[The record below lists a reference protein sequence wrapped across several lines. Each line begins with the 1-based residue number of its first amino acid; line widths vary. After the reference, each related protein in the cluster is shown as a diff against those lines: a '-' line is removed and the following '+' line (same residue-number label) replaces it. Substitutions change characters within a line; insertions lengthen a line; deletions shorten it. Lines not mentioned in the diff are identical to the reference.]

1 MKNASSTGSS
11 VLREEVLH
19 ADYAGF
25 FRIIRSLP
33 PGADD
38 TAADF
43 IELRAREKEGD
54 DWALDDF
61 LDQIPHLRSRPV
73 VLDAAIDAVIR
84 AKVNAGSNPDKIV
97 KELKARYPHL
107 QESIDAAA
115 MLAML
120 LGTSYS
126 KEQTHRE
133 LPEAVG
139 PPTESGVPRYAL
151 RDRLGTGANGTV
163 VLAVDRLMSVEGAPT
178 YVAVKLLNA
187 DPASALQQRLSA
199 AEALTASKVSHQNVA
214 KTLDRGITDDGR
226 SYVVTEHIAGGT
238 LEGLVSRDTAPL
250 PLVKVLSLV
259 RDVCRGVQAIHSVGM
274 LHCDLKPSNVLLTPD
289 GVPKVGDFGLV
300 RWSMLPS
307 ALQRRVVGGTSGFGA
322 PEQFITIEVLDNSCD
337 TYALGG
343 ILLWCLTRE
352 VPNGRTPELAEA
364 LLKERG
370 ASGPANPHII
380 DTIADPD
387 VRAICRKALD
397 RDRARR
403 YQSAEA
409 LAIDLER
416 VLRHEPLPW
425 NPVPLQRQLRRW
437 CRRERKALTVT
448 IASIGVVATLVY
460 SLARAQASAAWAS
473 ERASIAAAQENI
485 ERQRSENLRAIVRST
500 KDGFSE
506 MKKSNLAVEWLAQLT
521 MIEALIGPYFSPSTQ
536 EGRELWNDR
545 IQVAIGLA
553 EDAPKGSILAAQWEL
568 AAGYWLVHANN
579 FAKAVELFDHNIARW
594 VAIGPAAAHF
604 EHLAR
609 QLRAAAIVLD
619 PDRSPEK
626 RETRTEAM
634 EMLRNRNEDF
644 DAWQGK
650 GVNQLLDR
658 AMAGAE

>member
-1 MKNASSTGSS
+1 MKNASSSGSS
-11 VLREEVLH
+11 VLRDQVLH

-25 FRIIRSLP
+25 FKILRSLP
-33 PGADD
+33 PEADD
-38 TAADF
+38 TAADY

-54 DWALDDF
+54 QWTLDDF

-126 KEQTHRE
+126 KQPTSRE

-139 PPTESGVPRYAL
+139 PPTEAGVPRYAL
-151 RDRLGTGANGTV
+151 RDRLGTGGNGTV
-163 VLAVDRLMSVEGAPT
+163 VLAVDRLMSVEGVPAL
-178 YVAVKLLNA
+178 VAVKFLNT
-187 DPASALQQRLSA
+187 DSASALQQRLAA
-199 AEALTASKVSHQNVA
+199 AEALTASKISHPNVA
-214 KTLDRGITDDGR
+214 KTLDRGVTDDGW
-226 SYVVTEHIAGGT
+226 SFVVTEHIAGGT
-238 LEGLVSRDTAPL
+238 LEGLVTRDTAPL

-259 RDVCRGVQAIHSVGM
+259 CDICRGVQAIHSVGM

-289 GVPKVGDFGLV
+289 GAPKVGDFGLV

-307 ALQRRVVGGTSGFGA
+307 ALQRRVAGGTSGFGA
-322 PEQFITIEVLDNSCD
+322 PEQFTSPDVLDNSCD

-352 VPNGRTPELAEA
+352 VPNGRTPEIAEA

-370 ASGPANPHII
+370 ASGPASPHAI
-380 DTIADPD
+380 DSIADPD

-397 RDRARR
+397 RDRAHR
-403 YQSAEA
+403 YHAAEA
-409 LAIDLER
+409 LATDLER

-425 NPVPLQRQLRRW
+425 NPVPIQRQLRRW
-437 CRRERKALTVT
+437 CRRERKALTVA

-460 SLARAQASAAWAS
+460 SLSRAQDSAARAA

-485 ERQRSENLRAIVRST
+485 ERQRSESLRAAVRT
-500 KDGFSE
+500 ANDVFSD
-506 MKKSNLAVEWLAQLT
+506 MKKRNVAIEWLGLVTMLESLT
-521 MIEALIGPYFSPSTQ
+521 GPHFDLTTQ
-536 EGRELWNDR
+536 AGRELWNDR
-545 IQVAIGLA
+545 VQVALGLA
-553 EDAPKGSILAAQWEL
+553 EDAPEGSILAAQWEL
-568 AAGYWLVHANN
+568 AAGYWMVHANDH
-579 FAKAVELFDHNIARW
+579 AEAVKLFDRNIARW
-594 VAIGPAAAHF
+594 AAMGTAGAHY

-609 QLRAAAIVLD
+609 QIRAAAVMLD
-619 PDRSPEK
+619 PDRSREK
-626 RETRTEAM
+626 NAARTEAM
-634 EMLRNRNEDF
+634 EVLRNRKEDF

-658 AMAGAE
+658 AISQGV